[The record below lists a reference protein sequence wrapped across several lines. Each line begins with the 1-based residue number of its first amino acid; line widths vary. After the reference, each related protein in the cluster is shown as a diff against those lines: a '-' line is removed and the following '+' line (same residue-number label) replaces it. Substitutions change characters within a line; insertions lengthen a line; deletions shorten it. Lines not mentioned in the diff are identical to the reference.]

1 MHEREEEER
10 APFHREVGLILD
22 CAVEVHRV
30 LGHGLLEK
38 PYENAP
44 VREFELREIPFV
56 QQPRFPVD
64 YKGRR
69 VGEFI
74 PDLIA
79 FDAVVV
85 DAKTIDRIGDLEIA
99 QMLNYLRI
107 TKLRVGFI
115 INFKQRRIETR
126 RVIL

>member
-1 MHEREEEER
+1 MEEDKIL
-10 APFHREVGLILD
+10 FHREVGMILD
-22 CAVEVHRV
+22 SAVEVHRV

-38 PYENAP
+38 PYENAL

-56 QQPRFPVD
+56 QQPRYPVD

-74 PDLIA
+74 PELIA
-79 FDAVVV
+79 FGAVVI
-85 DAKTIDRIGDLEIA
+85 DTKTVAHIGEIEIA
-99 QMLNYLRI
+99 QMLNYPRL

-115 INFKQRRIETR
+115 INFKHRGIETR
-126 RVIL
+126 RVVL

>member
-1 MHEREEEER
+1 MEDEGKT
-10 APFHREVGLILD
+10 PFHREVGLILD

-38 PYENAP
+38 PYENAL

-79 FDAVVV
+79 FDSVVV
-85 DAKTIDRIGDLEIA
+85 DTKTIDRIGDLEIA

>member
-1 MHEREEEER
+1 M
-10 APFHREVGLILD
+10 ILD
-22 CAVEVHRV
+22 SAIEVHRL

-38 PYENAP
+38 PYENAL
-44 VREFELREIPFV
+44 VHEFGLRGIPYV
-56 QQPRFPVD
+56 QQPRFPVN
-64 YKGRR
+64 YKGRI
-69 VGEFI
+69 VGEFV

-79 FDAVVV
+79 FQAVVI
-85 DAKTIDRIGDLEIA
+85 DTKTIDHIGEIELA

-115 INFKQRRIETR
+115 INFKHRRIETR

>member
-1 MHEREEEER
+1 MEEDK
-10 APFHREVGLILD
+10 PLFHREVGMILD
-22 CAVEVHRV
+22 SAIEVHRL

-38 PYENAP
+38 PYENAL
-44 VREFELREIPFV
+44 VHEFGLRGIPYV
-56 QQPRFPVD
+56 QQPRFPVN
-64 YKGRR
+64 YKGRI
-69 VGEFI
+69 VGEFV

-79 FDAVVV
+79 FQAVVI
-85 DAKTIDRIGDLEIA
+85 DTKTIDHIGEIELA

-115 INFKQRRIETR
+115 INFKHRRIETR